1 MSWMVFGM
9 GVLVGMITGVVIVAL
24 CQMASMD
31 RYRRV
36 PQPEP
41 QYGYEPLRS
50 PWLVDETD

>member
-9 GVLVGMITGVVIVAL
+9 GVLVGMITGVVVVAL

-41 QYGYEPLRS
+41 QCGYEPLRS